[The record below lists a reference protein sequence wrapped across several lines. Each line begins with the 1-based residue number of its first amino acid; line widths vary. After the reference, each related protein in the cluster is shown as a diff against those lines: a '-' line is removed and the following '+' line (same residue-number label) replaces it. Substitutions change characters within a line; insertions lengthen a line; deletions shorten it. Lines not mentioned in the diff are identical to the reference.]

1 MNIFIVLDIVE
12 IVSRPVLLEQVL
24 VGNELCS
31 LIRVGL
37 NVTCIILDVALDPIL
52 ILDVKSGLVM
62 NNPIIFVILPILII
76 VVVGLLH
83 FTGHVVSR
91 CLIRVGISCIYARL
105 VVDLTFRFFATH
117 RILSQYLLLVG
128 DDFCLSH
135 ALKIRVLLTP
145 IVIYPVILFVLR
157 FAG

>member
-83 FTGHVVSR
+83 FIGHMVSR

-105 VVDLTFRFFATH
+105 VFDLTFRFFATH